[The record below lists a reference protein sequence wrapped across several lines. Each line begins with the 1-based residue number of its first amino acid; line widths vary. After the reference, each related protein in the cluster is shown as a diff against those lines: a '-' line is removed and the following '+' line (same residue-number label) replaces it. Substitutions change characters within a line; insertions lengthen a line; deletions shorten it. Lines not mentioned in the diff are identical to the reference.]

1 MLPDIYAGGDAPEIK
16 AFAEGLVRTRPAV
29 AEIVRTAITKDD
41 WAERARCLD
50 YAGERRFV
58 TRREIYAQVIAREST
73 GLLLH
78 SLYVTKELRA
88 DATWSKLAGNVMWSE
103 EMAPENIA

>member
-1 MLPDIYAGGDAPEIK
+1 
-16 AFAEGLVRTRPAV
+16 VRTRPAV
-29 AEIVRTAITKDD
+29 EQLVRTAITKDD
-41 WAERARCLD
+41 WVERAGWED

-73 GLLLH
+73 GVLLH
-78 SLYVTKELRA
+78 SLSVTKELRA